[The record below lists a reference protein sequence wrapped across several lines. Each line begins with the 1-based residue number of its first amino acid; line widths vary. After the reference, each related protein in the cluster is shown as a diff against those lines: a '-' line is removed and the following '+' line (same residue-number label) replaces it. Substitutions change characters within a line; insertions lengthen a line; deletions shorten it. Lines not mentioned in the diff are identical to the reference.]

1 MTHAVVEHQTVLRVG
16 YAWFVSVV
24 LAGAWVA
31 MLNRLGRVLVMVRSV
46 VVTLRKAGCLVPI
59 CTEFS
64 GK

>member
-1 MTHAVVEHQTVLRVG
+1 VTHAVVEHQTVLRVG

>member
-1 MTHAVVEHQTVLRVG
+1 VTHAVVEHQTVLRVG

-31 MLNRLGRVLVMVRSV
+31 MLNRLGRVLVMARSV

-59 CTEFS
+59 RTEFS